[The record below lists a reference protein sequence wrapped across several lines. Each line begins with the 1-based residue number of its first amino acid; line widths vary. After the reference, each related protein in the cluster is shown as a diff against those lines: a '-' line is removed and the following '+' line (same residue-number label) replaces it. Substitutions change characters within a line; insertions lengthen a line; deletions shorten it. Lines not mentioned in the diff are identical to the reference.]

1 MDWNTFLTPL
11 FFVQL
16 LAASV
21 SLATPLVLAA
31 LGEIFAQR
39 SGVLNLGL
47 EGIMLFS
54 GFIGFSVVFQLNNL
68 WAGMLAAI
76 MIGALMG
83 LLYAFLAISLHSN
96 QCVTGL
102 SLMSLGTGMA
112 LYFYHMQFKISLE
125 IPRIPTF
132 PKLPIPGLSK
142 IPFIGPVFF
151 NHSIFTYLM
160 FVLVLIAV
168 LIIYR
173 TPFGLRMNAVGESPQ
188 TADTLGVSV
197 SFIRYLCVVI
207 GGALAGLAGAYYSLV
222 ELGAYSDSMVNGRG
236 FIAAAL
242 VIFGRWDP
250 LWTLGGG
257 LLFGG
262 IDALQNRLQVLGSPI
277 PSNFLQMTPYVM
289 TIIVLLVGRLR
300 KPPTALGNPYI
311 RK

>member
-112 LYFYHMQFKISLE
+112 LYFYRMQFKISLE

-222 ELGAYSDSMVNGRG
+222 ELGAYSDSMINGRG

>member
-112 LYFYHMQFKISLE
+112 LYFYRMQFKISLE

-207 GGALAGLAGAYYSLV
+207 GG
-222 ELGAYSDSMVNGRG
+222 
-236 FIAAAL
+236 
-242 VIFGRWDP
+242 
-250 LWTLGGG
+250 
-257 LLFGG
+257 
-262 IDALQNRLQVLGSPI
+262 
-277 PSNFLQMTPYVM
+277 
-289 TIIVLLVGRLR
+289 LR
-300 KPPTALGNPYI
+300 RFSHRI
-311 RK
+311 HS

>member
-31 LGEIFAQR
+31 LGEVFAER
-39 SGVLNLGL
+39 SGILNLGI

-54 GFIGFSVVFQLNNL
+54 GFIGFTVAFQADNV
-68 WAGMLAAI
+68 WMGMLGAI
-76 MIGALMG
+76 IIGSLMG
-83 LLYAFLAISLHSN
+83 LLFAFMTITLHSN
-96 QCVTGL
+96 QTVTGL
-102 SLMSLGTGMA
+102 SIMFLGNGLA
-112 LYFYHMQFKISLE
+112 PYFYRLVYKISLE
-125 IPRIPTF
+125 TPRIEPF
-132 PKLPIPGLSK
+132 PNLPIPVLSK
-142 IPFIGPVFF
+142 IPFIGPIFF

-160 FVLVLIAV
+160 FILIPIAILV
-168 LIIYR
+168 IYR

-197 SFIRYLCVVI
+197 SRVRYICVII
-207 GGALAGLAGAYYSLV
+207 GGALAGLAGSYYSLV

-236 FIAAAL
+236 FIASAL

-250 LWTLGGG
+250 LWMLAGG

-277 PSNFLQMTPYVM
+277 PSSFLQVTPYIM
-289 TIIVLLVGRLR
+289 TIIVLLIGRFR
-300 KPPTALGNPYI
+300 KPPAALCIPYV

>member
-102 SLMSLGTGMA
+102 SLMSLGTGRA
-112 LYFYHMQFKISLE
+112 LYFYRMQFKISLE

-222 ELGAYSDSMVNGRG
+222 ELGAYSDSMINGRG

>member
-31 LGEIFAQR
+31 LGEVFAER
-39 SGVLNLGL
+39 SGILNLGI

-54 GFIGFSVVFQLNNL
+54 GFIGFTVAFQAHSL
-68 WAGMLAAI
+68 WAGMLGA
-76 MIGALMG
+76 MLIGSLMS
-83 LLYAFLAISLHSN
+83 LLFAFMTITLHSN
-96 QCVTGL
+96 QTVTGL
-102 SLMSLGTGMA
+102 SLMFLGNGMA
-112 LYFYHMQFKISLE
+112 PYFYRLVYKVSLE
-125 IPRIPTF
+125 TPRVESF
-132 PKLPIPGLSK
+132 PNLPVPILSK

-151 NHSIFTYLM
+151 NRSILTYLM
-160 FVLVLIAV
+160 FILVPIALLAV
-168 LIIYR
+168 YR

-197 SFIRYLCVVI
+197 SRTRYICVVI
-207 GGALAGLAGAYYSLV
+207 GGALAGLAGAFYSLV

-236 FIAAAL
+236 FIAGAL

-250 LWTLGGG
+250 LWTLAGG

-277 PSNFLQMTPYVM
+277 PSSFLQVTPYIM
-289 TIIVLLVGRLR
+289 TIIVLLIGRLR
-300 KPPTALGNPYI
+300 KPPAALCIPYV

>member
-1 MDWNTFLTPL
+1 MDWNTFLTPMFL
-11 FFVQL
+11 VQL

-21 SLATPLVLAA
+21 SLATPLVLTA
-31 LGEIFAQR
+31 LGEIYAQR

-54 GFIGFSVVFQLNNL
+54 GFIGFSVVFMANNL
-68 WAGMLAAI
+68 WVGMLAAI
-76 MIGALMG
+76 LIGALMG
-83 LLYAFLAISLHSN
+83 LLFAFLAVTLHSN

-112 LYFYHMQFKISLE
+112 LYFYRMQFKISLE

-132 PKLPIPGLSK
+132 PKVAIPGLSQ
-142 IPFIGPVFF
+142 IPFIGPILF
-151 NHSIFTYLM
+151 NHSIFTYIM
-160 FVLVLIAV
+160 FILIPVSLLV
-168 LIIYR
+168 IYR
-173 TPFGLRMNAVGESPQ
+173 TPFGLRMNAAGESPQ

-197 SFIRYLCVVI
+197 GRIRYICVVI
-207 GGALAGLAGAYYSLV
+207 GGALAGLSGAYYSLV

-277 PSNFLQMTPYVM
+277 PSNFLQMMPYVM

-300 KPPTALGNPYI
+300 KPPAALGIPYV

>member
-1 MDWNTFLTPL
+1 
-11 FFVQL
+11 
-16 LAASV
+16 
-21 SLATPLVLAA
+21 
-31 LGEIFAQR
+31 
-39 SGVLNLGL
+39 
-47 EGIMLFS
+47 
-54 GFIGFSVVFQLNNL
+54 
-68 WAGMLAAI
+68 
-76 MIGALMG
+76 
-83 LLYAFLAISLHSN
+83 
-96 QCVTGL
+96 
-102 SLMSLGTGMA
+102 
-112 LYFYHMQFKISLE
+112 
-125 IPRIPTF
+125 
-132 PKLPIPGLSK
+132 
-142 IPFIGPVFF
+142 
-151 NHSIFTYLM
+151 
-160 FVLVLIAV
+160 
-168 LIIYR
+168 
-173 TPFGLRMNAVGESPQ
+173 MNAVGESPQ

-222 ELGAYSDSMVNGRG
+222 ELGAYSDSMINGRG

>member
-1 MDWNTFLTPL
+1 MDWNSFLTPL

-21 SLATPLVLAA
+21 SLATPLVLTA

-47 EGIMLFS
+47 EGIMLFC
-54 GFIGFSVVFQLNNL
+54 GFIGFSATYMTNSL
-68 WAGMLAAI
+68 WAGVLAALV
-76 MIGALMG
+76 MGAVMG
-83 LLYAFLAISLHSN
+83 LLFAFLTITLQAN

-112 LYFYHMQFKISLE
+112 LYFYRMQFKISLE
-125 IPRIPTF
+125 IPRVPTF
-132 PKLPIPGLSK
+132 PNVAVPGLSQ

-160 FVLVLIAV
+160 LILIPVSFLV
-168 LIIYR
+168 IYR
-173 TPFGLRMNAVGESPQ
+173 TPFGLRMNAAGESPQ

-197 SFIRYLCVVI
+197 SRIRYICVVI
-207 GGALAGLAGAYYSLV
+207 GGALAGVGGAYYSLA

-262 IDALQNRLQVLGSPI
+262 LDALQNRLQVLGSPI
-277 PSNFLQMTPYVM
+277 PSNFLQMTPYIM
-289 TIIVLLVGRLR
+289 TIMVLLVGRLR
-300 KPPTALGNPYI
+300 KPPTALGIPYV